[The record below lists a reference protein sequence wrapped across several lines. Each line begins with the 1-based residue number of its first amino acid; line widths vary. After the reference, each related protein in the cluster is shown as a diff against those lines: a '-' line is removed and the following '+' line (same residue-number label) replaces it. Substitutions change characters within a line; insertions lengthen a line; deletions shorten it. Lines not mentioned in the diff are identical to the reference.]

1 MPPPPALTP
10 DLMTIFFMGFS
21 FPEVVSCIAG
31 SVQPPPMSQPPSPA
45 FTPDLMTTRICF
57 ISSLSFRK

>member
-21 FPEVVSCIAG
+21 FPKCSAG
-31 SVQPPPMSQPPSPA
+31 LPEA
-45 FTPDLMTTRICF
+45 
-57 ISSLSFRK
+57 ISHHQ